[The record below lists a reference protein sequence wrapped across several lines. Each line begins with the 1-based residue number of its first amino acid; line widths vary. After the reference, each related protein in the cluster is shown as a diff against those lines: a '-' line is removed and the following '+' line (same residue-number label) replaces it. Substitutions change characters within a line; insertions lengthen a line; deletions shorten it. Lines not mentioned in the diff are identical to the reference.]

1 MKRNMAF
8 EKYQVKL
15 YFVNRLEDSGLDI
28 PKLTLIESGYYLSA
42 LLDSVENYDDFW
54 SVFPP
59 YLHNSL
65 RVFIEQSKDLNFV
78 QNKDLQDE
86 IAKRYPKGEEA
97 LKQYALLKLIE

>member
-28 PKLTLIESGYYLSA
+28 PKLTLLESEYYLSA
-42 LLDSVENYDDFW
+42 LLDSVKEYNDFW
-54 SVFPP
+54 SIFPP

-65 RVFIEQSKDLNFV
+65 RTFIDEPKDLSFI